1 MFRAD
6 TRFVSDH
13 VEIHYDI
20 DVKAREVGD
29 RPGVGLERP
38 PALNDDP
45 PYIATLLDVI
55 QEHAAPWHRVRV

>member
-13 VEIHYDI
+13 VEILYDI

-29 RPGVGLERP
+29 RPGVAWNGR
-38 PALNDDP
+38 
-45 PYIATLLDVI
+45 
-55 QEHAAPWHRVRV
+55 RR